1 MKIQNDFR
9 ADMTVCEL
17 LQYLEDRQEKGLRR
31 LEEAENE
38 YDSLDEDDKR
48 LPIVESK
55 IIRIERCLS
64 RRSDA
69 IKAIYLYAS
78 MLSDID
84 DCDF

>member
-17 LQYLEDRQEKGLRR
+17 LQYLEDRQEKWLHR

-38 YDSLDEDDKR
+38 YDSLNEDDER
-48 LPIVESK
+48 LQIVESK
-55 IIRIERCLS
+55 IIRTERSLS
-64 RRSDA
+64 RKSDA
-69 IKAIYLYAS
+69 IRAIYLYAS

>member
-17 LQYLEDRQEKGLRR
+17 LQYLEDRQEKGLHR
-31 LEEAENE
+31 LEELENE
-38 YDSLDEDDKR
+38 YDSLNEDDER
-48 LPIVESK
+48 LQIVESK
-55 IIRIERCLS
+55 IIRRERCLS

-69 IKAIYLYAS
+69 IRAIYLYAS

>member
-17 LQYLEDRQEKGLRR
+17 LQYLEDRQEKGLHR

-38 YDSLDEDDKR
+38 YDSLDENDER
-48 LPIVESK
+48 IQTVESK
-55 IIRIERCLS
+55 IICTENCLN

-69 IKAIYLYAS
+69 IKAIYFYAS

-84 DCDF
+84 NCDF

>member
-38 YDSLDEDDKR
+38 YDSLDENDER
-48 LPIVESK
+48 LGAIMKK
-55 IIRIERCLS
+55 IMRTERCLS